1 MNTTLI
7 TGASSGI
14 GAAFARKLAARGR
27 NVLLVARSE
36 DKLIAL
42 CNELG
47 RLTSIRAQYVAL
59 DLQQPDAA
67 AQLFEETKKRELEID
82 MLINNA
88 GFGSMGDF
96 IKLDLDRELEMIQL
110 NVRAVVA
117 LTHRF
122 LGPMRERKGGTIIN
136 VASTASFQA
145 VPYMATYAATK
156 AFVLSFSE
164 AIGEENRLHGIH
176 VMALC
181 PGVTETK
188 FFEAAKV
195 DRPPMRTIQTPEE
208 VVDTALRGLAR
219 QKSLVI
225 SGWTNWITVEAE
237 RIAPRSV
244 VTKVAARVLR
254 SRFEEKVV
262 RRRLRWT
269 EFLTSA
275 LVRRCCRCRF

>member
-7 TGASSGI
+7 TGASTGI

-59 DLQQPDAA
+59 DLRAPDAG
-67 AQLFEETKKRELEID
+67 AQLLEETKKRELEID

-96 IKLDLDRELEMIQL
+96 NKLDLERELEMIEL
-110 NVRAVVA
+110 NIRAVVD

-122 LGPMRERKGGTIIN
+122 LGPMRERKRGTIIN
-136 VASTASFQA
+136 VASTAAFQA
-145 VPYMATYAATK
+145 VPYMSTYAATK

-164 AIGEENRLHGIH
+164 AIGEENRAHGIH

-181 PGVTETK
+181 PGVTETN
-188 FFEAAKV
+188 FFEAAKI
-195 DRPPMRTIQTPEE
+195 DRPPMRTIQTAEE
-208 VVDTALRGLAR
+208 VVDAALRGLAR

-225 SGWTNWITVEAE
+225 SGWTNWLTVEAE
-237 RIAPRSV
+237 RFVPRSM
-244 VTKVAARVLR
+244 VTKVAAKALR
-254 SRFEEKVV
+254 SRFED
-262 RRRLRWT
+262 
-269 EFLTSA
+269 
-275 LVRRCCRCRF
+275 

>member
-7 TGASSGI
+7 TGASTGI

-47 RLTSIRAQYVAL
+47 RLTSIRAQYLAL
-59 DLQQPDAA
+59 DLQQPEAA

-88 GFGSMGDF
+88 GFGSMGEF
-96 IKLDLDRELEMIQL
+96 TKLDLDRELEMIQL
-110 NVRAVVA
+110 NVRAVVD

-122 LGPMRERKGGTIIN
+122 LPPMRERKRGTIIN
-136 VASTASFQA
+136 VASTAGFQA

-164 AIGEENRLHGIH
+164 ALAEENRLHGIH

-181 PGVTETK
+181 PGVTETN
-188 FFEAAKV
+188 FFEASKI
-195 DRPPMRTIQTPEE
+195 DRPPMRTIQTAEE
-208 VVDTALRGLAR
+208 VVDAALRGLAR

-225 SGWTNWITVEAE
+225 SGWTNWFTIEAE
-237 RIAPRSV
+237 RFVPRSV
-244 VTKVAARVLR
+244 VTKVAGKALR
-254 SRFEEKVV
+254 SRFESNKK
-262 RRRLRWT
+262 
-269 EFLTSA
+269 
-275 LVRRCCRCRF
+275 

>member
-14 GAAFARKLAARGR
+14 GAAFARKIAALGR
-27 NVLLVARSE
+27 NVFLVARSE

-47 RLTSIRAQYVAL
+47 RLTSIRAQYLAL
-59 DLQQPDAA
+59 DLQQPEAGT
-67 AQLFEETKKRELEID
+67 QLFEETKKRELEID

-96 IKLDLDRELEMIQL
+96 AKLDLNRELEIIQL
-110 NVRAVVA
+110 NVRALVD

-122 LGPMRERKGGTIIN
+122 LQPMRERKRGTIIN
-136 VASTASFQA
+136 VASTAGFQA

-164 AIGEENRLHGIH
+164 ALWEENRMHGVD

-181 PGVTETK
+181 PGVTETN
-188 FFEAAKV
+188 FFEAAGM
-195 DRPPMRTIQTPEE
+195 DHPPMRIIQTPEE
-208 VVDTALRGLAR
+208 VVETALRALNR
-219 QKSLVI
+219 RKSTVI
-225 SGWTNWITVEAE
+225 SGWTNFFTVEAE
-237 RIAPRSV
+237 RIFPRSF
-244 VTKVAARVLR
+244 VTKVAGKALR
-254 SRFEEKVV
+254 SRFEE
-262 RRRLRWT
+262 
-269 EFLTSA
+269 
-275 LVRRCCRCRF
+275 

>member
-7 TGASSGI
+7 TGASTGI

-59 DLQQPDAA
+59 DLREPDAG
-67 AQLFEETKKRELEID
+67 AQLLEETKKRELEIE

-96 IKLDLDRELEMIQL
+96 VKLDLERELEMIQL
-110 NVRAVVA
+110 NIRAVVD
-117 LTHRF
+117 LTYRF
-122 LGPMRERKGGTIIN
+122 LGPMRERKRGTIIN
-136 VASTASFQA
+136 VASTAAFQA

-164 AIGEENRLHGIH
+164 AIGEENRVHGIH

-181 PGVTETK
+181 PGVTETN
-188 FFEAAKV
+188 FFDAAKI
-195 DRPPMRTIQTPEE
+195 DRPPMRTIQTAEE
-208 VVDTALRGLAR
+208 VVDAALRGLAR

-225 SGWTNWITVEAE
+225 SGWTNWLTVEAE
-237 RIAPRSV
+237 RFVPRSM
-244 VTKVAARVLR
+244 VTKVAGKALR
-254 SRFEEKVV
+254 SQFED
-262 RRRLRWT
+262 
-269 EFLTSA
+269 
-275 LVRRCCRCRF
+275 

>member
-1 MNTTLI
+1 MNTTVI

-47 RLTSIRAQYVAL
+47 RLTSIRAQYLTL
-59 DLQQPDAA
+59 DLEQPEAA
-67 AQLFEETKKRELEID
+67 AQLFDETQKRELEID

-96 IKLDLDRELEMIQL
+96 AKLDLNRELEMIQL
-110 NVRAVVA
+110 NIRALVD

-122 LGPMRERKGGTIIN
+122 LVPMRERKRGTIIN
-136 VASTASFQA
+136 VASTAGFQA
-145 VPYMATYAATK
+145 VPYMTTYAATK

-164 AIGEENRLHGIH
+164 ALWEENRLHGVH

-181 PGVTETK
+181 PGVTETN
-188 FFEAAKV
+188 FFEASKI
-195 DRPPMRTIQTPEE
+195 DRPLMRTVQTPEE
-208 VVDTALRGLAR
+208 VVEAALRGLSR
-219 QKSLVI
+219 KKSVVV
-225 SGWTNWITVEAE
+225 SGWTNWFTIEAE
-237 RIAPRSV
+237 RFLPRTL
-244 VTKVAARVLR
+244 VTKVTGKALR
-254 SRFEEKVV
+254 SRIE
-262 RRRLRWT
+262 
-269 EFLTSA
+269 
-275 LVRRCCRCRF
+275 

>member
-27 NVLLVARSE
+27 NLLLVARSE

-67 AQLFEETKKRELEID
+67 AQLLEETKNRGLEID

-96 IKLDLDRELEMIQL
+96 NKLDLDRELEIIEL
-110 NVRAVVA
+110 NITALVD

-122 LGPMRERKGGTIIN
+122 LAPMRERGSGTIIN
-136 VASTASFQA
+136 VASTAAFQA
-145 VPYMATYAATK
+145 VPFMATYAASK

-164 AIGEENRLHGIH
+164 ALDEENRVHGIH

-181 PGVTETK
+181 PGVTETN
-188 FFEAAKV
+188 FFEASHIH
-195 DRPPMRTIQTPEE
+195 RPPMRTIQTPEE
-208 VVDTALRGLAR
+208 VVETALRAL
-219 QKSLVI
+219 
-225 SGWTNWITVEAE
+225 
-237 RIAPRSV
+237 
-244 VTKVAARVLR
+244 
-254 SRFEEKVV
+254 SRRK
-262 RRRLRWT
+262 
-269 EFLTSA
+269 
-275 LVRRCCRCRF
+275 